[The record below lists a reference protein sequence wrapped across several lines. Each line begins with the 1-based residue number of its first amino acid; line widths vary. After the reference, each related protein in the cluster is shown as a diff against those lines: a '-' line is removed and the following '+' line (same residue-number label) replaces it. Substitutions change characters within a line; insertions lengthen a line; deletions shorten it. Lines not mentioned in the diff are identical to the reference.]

1 MPAPLTRTLVLCFSA
16 SCFSVACLLNTGCK
30 RPVEQA
36 DASVQKAMASAEAE
50 RAKGRPT
57 DPVVLTAYQKAASE
71 QAASPAVQIRAKI
84 ASADA
89 EVRAAHALIQEIERD
104 EIPVTRLIG
113 QIAEIGRKVRA
124 NNALA
129 AGYQELAN
137 GAGGEV
143 KQALTNAQAAAHG
156 ADEKTPWVKGEKS
169 QIPTLTMSENESA
182 RLKSEID
189 KLAAQKKVL
198 EGKRAVLLQD
208 AQKSDQQSQR
218 TRGKESLDWLT
229 RAAGARKEADNI
241 AAQIAALDSRLLQLT
256 QDQARAEQQAKQI
269 KTTLDAMQKA
279 IEANDATAAEMN
291 NLIAAEKSA
300 SQKLVSSGSAPSDSS
315 TQPADATAG
324 STMAEKAAELNTLN
338 EKISVNRANGLAHLE
353 KALGLYRAAE
363 GLAAKLSVDTQ
374 KLISEHPED
383 PSQSAWKRELEANNA
398 SYIRLREAST
408 LQTMGA
414 LQRSAAL
421 GLATR
426 LQMLKDVE
434 AALKEAGIGMP
445 DKLGDPAAEGD
456 LESANKAAEEKYA
469 EADQL
474 LTDLSQAPNVE
485 VQKLASVAMAASKL
499 GHAQALRQQPGKE
512 KDAQELMDEGR
523 SLLKGETG
531 RSIPADVPAT
541 LLDAYGIRPA
551 APAAATTEPAAPS
564 GAPATPET
572 PATPAPATP
581 PGGAAAPPTPPPT
594 PAPGA
599 TPLPGPVPM
608 PGAPPA
614 PGAAPPLR

>member
-594 PAPGA
+594 PAPGP